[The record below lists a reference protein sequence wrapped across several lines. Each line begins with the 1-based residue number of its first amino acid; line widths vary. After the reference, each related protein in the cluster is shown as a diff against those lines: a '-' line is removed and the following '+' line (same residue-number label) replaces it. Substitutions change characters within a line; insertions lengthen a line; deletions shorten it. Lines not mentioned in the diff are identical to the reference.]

1 MNSHFPLDTNLCLC
15 HNVIKEADSP
25 TGRILCNSQS
35 FRFLILLSFVGERAM
50 ILSHKIRIYPN
61 REQEQFLKKS
71 CGVARFAYNWGL
83 AEWKNRYKNGEK
95 PNRFKLDKLFN
106 SIKKKEFPFVC
117 EVSKCCSQIAF
128 TNLGRA
134 YKKFFDRCAKY
145 PKFKK
150 KGIHDS
156 FGLANN
162 CFSISNKHV
171 KLSKM
176 SPMRMAEELRFDG
189 KIMYGTVSRVADKW
203 YISIAVEIKKDMTL
217 PKTCKF
223 AGVDLG
229 VKDLVITSDGFKFEN
244 PKWITKSEKKL
255 KRLNRE
261 MARRNRSSKRRE
273 RTRLSLARLHDR
285 VANQRKDWLHKIT
298 TYLVRRYDVVS
309 LEDLNVRGMVKNH
322 NLAKAITNVSFGE
335 FNRQI
340 EYKARLYGKK
350 VHRVDR
356 FFPSS
361 KTCSICG
368 CIQEK
373 MPLHIREWTCPDCGA
388 HHDRDVNA
396 ATNLLRQAMSEVTHG
411 ERTALVIS
419 EISDVTK
426 LDSLNR
432 ESYKGI

>member
-1 MNSHFPLDTNLCLC
+1 
-15 HNVIKEADSP
+15 
-25 TGRILCNSQS
+25 
-35 FRFLILLSFVGERAM
+35 M

-83 AEWKNRYKNGEK
+83 AEWERQYKNGEK
-95 PNRFKLDKLFN
+95 PNHLKLKKQFN
-106 SIKKKEFPFVC
+106 GIKQVEFPFVY
-117 EVSKCCSQIAF
+117 EVSKCCTETAF
-128 TNLGRA
+128 ANLGKA
-134 YKKFFDRCAKY
+134 YKNFFTKRTKY

-156 FGLANN
+156 FGLNN
-162 CFSISNKHV
+162 LNFHIDEKHV
-171 KLSKM
+171 KLAKM
-176 SPMRMAEELRFDG
+176 SPMRMAEPLRFDG
-189 KIMYGTVSRVADKW
+189 KIMSGTVSRVADKW
-203 YISIAVEIKKDMTL
+203 YISIAVEIRRDLTL
-217 PKTCKF
+217 PKTGKF

-229 VKDLVITSDGFKFEN
+229 VKDIVITSDGCKFAN
-244 PKWITKSEKKL
+244 PRWIHKSEKKL

-261 MARRNRSSKRRE
+261 LARRQRASKRRE
-273 RTRLSLARLHDR
+273 RTRLRLARQHDR

-298 TYLVRRYDVVS
+298 TYLVRKYDVIA

-340 EYKARLYGKK
+340 EYKAQMYGKQIY
-350 VHRVDR
+350 RVDR

-361 KTCSICG
+361 KTCSNCG
-368 CIQEK
+368 CVQEK
-373 MPLHIREWTCPDCGA
+373 MPLNVREWTCPDCGA
-388 HHDRDVNA
+388 HHDRDINA
-396 ATNLLRQAMSEVTHG
+396 ATNLLRQAMSEFTRG
-411 ERTALVIS
+411 ERSALVIS

-432 ESYKGI
+432 ESYKFICRE